1 MIVGDPNV
9 FAIWLDAVESWS
21 SGRFRNGCLSYFI
34 GGKIVLS
41 TNSTVG
47 TDVSLLS
54 SMECMKVGVE
64 DARLFELSADK
75 AYMEIYERAFPD
87 MDSDAEESDYKHFV
101 SPPSLMDEGHIF
113 FLVESGD
120 LAKLIYGF
128 KRDASSVIE
137 VVMRR
142 GEFQS
147 VVCSVIDRWKA
158 SSL

>member
-1 MIVGDPNV
+1 M
-9 FAIWLDAVESWS
+9 
-21 SGRFRNGCLSYFI
+21 
-34 GGKIVLS
+34 
-41 TNSTVG
+41 
-47 TDVSLLS
+47 
-54 SMECMKVGVE
+54 
-64 DARLFELSADK
+64 SADK

-120 LAKLIYGF
+120 SAKLIYGF
-128 KRDASSVIE
+128 KRDTSSVIE

-147 VVCSVIDRWKA
+147 VVRGVIDRWKA